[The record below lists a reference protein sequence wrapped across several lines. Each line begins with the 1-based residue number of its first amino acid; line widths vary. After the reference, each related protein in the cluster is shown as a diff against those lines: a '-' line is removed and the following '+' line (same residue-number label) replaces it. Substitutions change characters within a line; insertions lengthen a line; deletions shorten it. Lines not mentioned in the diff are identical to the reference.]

1 MLANWSPYCVVE
13 LNVGS
18 WRFWPQWSLWMHDD
32 HKLAPGQMHA
42 CTLLLDVLTHAV
54 LWLHRRWSSEHTQC
68 TPSST
73 RHHVMPRTDHE
84 HCLIHL
90 GSDARQLCYGGK
102 CSYHTKHSSHR
113 NGGLPIGNKVP
124 PSPKSTTVPD
134 MLSLSVCG
142 TAGYT
147 APTSRAYAF
156 SLVFNKW

>member
-1 MLANWSPYCVVE
+1 MKSILCCGTECRIMKILTTVKSVDA
-13 LNVGS
+13 
-18 WRFWPQWSLWMHDD
+18 RWPQISSRSN
-32 HKLAPGQMHA
+32 ACMHA
-42 CTLLLDVLTHAV
+42 VSGRTHSCCPV
-54 LWLHRRWSSEHTQC
+54 WLHRRWSSEHTQC

-73 RHHVMPRTDHE
+73 RHHVMQRTDHE

-113 NGGLPIGNKVP
+113 NGKWRFTHRKQSP
-124 PSPKSTTVPD
+124 PPNSTTVPD

-147 APTSRAYAF
+147 APTSWAYAF